1 MSANQNIFEKIFKQK
16 LWGQNCES
24 VSGPGS
30 SLDATKNLRENLP
43 FFFQK
48 YHIKSILDIPCGD
61 FNYMKEIDLSGISY
75 LGADIV
81 KELIGQNQLK
91 YPKVN
96 FQVMDLLQDEL
107 PLVDMI
113 ICRDCLFHMPFDLIK
128 KALVNFKKS
137 GSKYILTTSHT
148 WKNFQPKD
156 IQLGDFRKL
165 NLQMPPIN
173 LPAPLDFIVE
183 GNQEYMQ
190 ADRCMLLYECKD
202 L

>member
-1 MSANQNIFEKIFKQK
+1 MEKIF
-16 LWGQNCES
+16 
-24 VSGPGS
+24 
-30 SLDATKNLRENLP
+30 SLMYKT
-43 FFFQK
+43 
-48 YHIKSILDIPCGD
+48 I
-61 FNYMKEIDLSGISY
+61 
-75 LGADIV
+75 
-81 KELIGQNQLK
+81 
-91 YPKVN
+91 
-96 FQVMDLLQDEL
+96 
-107 PLVDMI
+107 
-113 ICRDCLFHMPFDLIK
+113 LFHHNFTTFIHGSRIISLCRADGSNKGCWTK
-128 KALVNFKKS
+128 KDWSKWKYYKGYALANFKKS

-156 IQLGDFRKL
+156 ISLGDFRKL